1 MSGSG
6 IDPAA
11 VQAIIGGG
19 SPTSGYSLTGK
30 TGTKS
35 ASSAGPATQPGTIS
49 REPPGGT
56 AGGTSGAPGGVPDW
70 IQAMYNS
77 AMGSEPGSFAGP
89 ADPPAGYG
97 GTPTPAG
104 ASPSMSSAL
113 GIQMPGPFLG
123 VPFNQYGSGPQ
134 ASPFANLGDQML
146 NLRHIMHGG
155 AGRFGANNAAR
166 FGFAGGSYWKPDS
179 MGYGPAPTPPPY
191 MQPQPPMQPPPPPS
205 MGAPGAPSP
214 GGPPP
219 GTPSLPPSPSP
230 AGGGAHMQNLQK
242 LMAENPALAYQYTNL
257 DPSVS
262 QWFFQNQKGI
272 QDQMF
277 GGDVNKYNNWI
288 NNSSYNAQAPGAE
301 STNRLRGMAGL
312 KGIDAWRFGGV
323 K

>member
-6 IDPAA
+6 SSAMQAGGYGDP
-11 VQAIIGGG
+11 
-19 SPTSGYSLTGK
+19 GYSLSG
-30 TGTKS
+30 KS
-35 ASSAGPATQPGTIS
+35 ATSVGPATMGT
-49 REPPGGT
+49 
-56 AGGTSGAPGGVPDW
+56 
-70 IQAMYNS
+70 
-77 AMGSEPGSFAGP
+77 EPGSFSGP
-89 ADPPAGYG
+89 ADPLASPGGYSI
-97 GTPTPAG
+97 PSSS
-104 ASPSMSSAL
+104 ASTPSMSSAL
-113 GIQMPGPFLG
+113 GIPMPGPFLG

-191 MQPQPPMQPPPPPS
+191 MQPKPPLQQPAPPS
-205 MGAPGAPSP
+205 LGAPPGA
-214 GGPPP
+214 PPP
-219 GTPSLPPSPSP
+219 GTPSLPPSTGPS
-230 AGGGAHMQNLQK
+230 GGGAHMQNLQK